1 MAAQQNV
8 VRTLTIRAK
17 DEGLDQVSSK
27 LKKVGQEAKQA
38 GEGVKHL
45 GETSTQ
51 GAARLGNLDRQL
63 ESLDKRLA
71 GAPRAF
77 AQFERDARLLQRG
90 LDAGKVSAADFARQ
104 MAELQTRLQKT
115 VAPRL
120 GVDVDASGLRRLID
134 GQVELDA
141 ATRRTI
147 LTVVRQQ
154 EQIERAMDAAAQEV
168 AEFATELDRLRAKY
182 NPAYAAAKQYDAELK
197 ELNKAHQIGALT
209 AQEHASALE
218 TLKAR
223 FDQAATGADGFD
235 ANGRMAQQQM
245 RNLAFQFQDIG
256 TMLASGQS
264 PFILLAQ
271 QLPQVTM
278 YGGQLTGVMGALKQ
292 TIAGIFSPL
301 GLLTTGFVLA
311 GSAAISYFRDATD
324 EADATAD
331 VLRDQENLIQRVAD
345 RWGDAV
351 PALREYAKG
360 IKDAREAADLQI
372 ASQIVQNSYLDQV
385 RELLP
390 EVAREMAR
398 FQDSMGS
405 VAIFTQPQLE
415 LAAQAMY
422 DAYAEAERALR
433 AAEVALKN
441 NEDASEDLT
450 KANEALAALLKSE
463 AIPATGSM
471 RDAVE
476 KLAEAYE
483 LAAERAR
490 KLNQQQAIAAARE
503 ANRRRFDKAGPRLG
517 EGTLPS
523 LSDTR
528 FNERFGWD
536 TVFDFP
542 DDGAKKNREAE
553 RAAERLAR
561 AYDRLF
567 SSAQRQIDQMRLEVD
582 LVGQYGAAADALR
595 FQFELLQAAR
605 EAGIEI
611 GDKEKQKIAELTA
624 AYRELAQE
632 LATLQALDDIAFER
646 SLIGVS
652 DGDKE
657 ILTYLRQIGV
667 EVDSVRGRN
676 IATEM
681 RYNQVLQETQDELK
695 ALHDIGKDAFTSL
708 LDLLYE
714 TGDIGEKLIGLFAGI
729 GKQFAQMGMERL
741 WKALTGEGGSIF
753 DGVSGKGTGS
763 LSPVQA
769 AQMGRE
775 VGNAISPAI
784 ADSLKAPMDAYA
796 AAIRKI
802 ESGSYEGNY
811 GALGPVVN
819 GDRAYGAYQV
829 MGKNIA
835 SWTKEVLGTSMS
847 VKDFLSNHAAQDKVF
862 FTKFGQSL
870 DKFGNFADATSVWFS
885 GRPLSRAGNAS
896 DGYLSV
902 PDYVKKAEDV
912 LASYPGIRAG
922 VRDGSIDAANRLAHR
937 TVSKSG
943 QSAESAPGVFDN
955 RMTSGLGVGLAG
967 LGAFFGG
974 MQSGDPLSGA
984 LSGAMTGFGA
994 APMIANAV
1002 PALAGVAGIVGVAG
1016 GAIVGQVGS
1025 IPLATE
1031 KEAA

>member
-51 GAARLGNLDRQL
+51 GVARLGNLDRQL

-90 LDAGKVSAADFARQ
+90 LDAGKVSAAEFSRQ

-134 GQVELDA
+134 GQIELDA

-197 ELNKAHQIGALT
+197 ELNKAHKLGAIN

-218 TLKAR
+218 ALKAR
-223 FDQAATGADGFD
+223 FDQAASGADAFD
-235 ANGRMAQQQM
+235 ANSGAAQQRM

-292 TIAGIFSPL
+292 SIAGIFSPL

-311 GSAAISYFRDATD
+311 GSAAISYFRDTND

-360 IKDAREAADLQI
+360 IKDAREAADLQ
-372 ASQIVQNSYLDQV
+372 AGSQVVMNSYFDEIRKLM
-385 RELLP
+385 P
-390 EVAREMAR
+390 EVNAELSR
-398 FQDSMGS
+398 FAQKAAGGGWGS
-405 VAIFTQPQLE
+405 NLE
-415 LAAQAMY
+415 STA
-422 DAYAEAERALR
+422 
-433 AAEVALKN
+433 
-441 NEDASEDLT
+441 T
-450 KANEALAALLKSE
+450 ALAAAYDELYNALQDATNAVQDGKDATDDFKRIEEALVNLLNNGAVGAHHDLADALAE
-463 AIPATGSM
+463 IRDNAGS
-471 RDAVE
+471 AVE
-476 KLAEAYE
+476 KLKD
-483 LAAERAR
+483 LQRTLS
-490 KLNQQQAIAAARE
+490 K
-503 ANRRRFDKAGPRLG
+503 GPRLG
-517 EGTLPS
+517 VETMDEAQERFNFLR
-523 LSDTR
+523 R
-528 FNERFGWD
+528 FNERLRPE
-536 TVFDFP
+536 DFKFR
-542 DDGAKKNREAE
+542 DATTRQSREAE
-553 RAAERLAR
+553 RTAERLAR

-567 SSAQRQIDQMRLEVD
+567 GSAQRQIDQMRQEIE

-595 FQFELLQAAR
+595 FKFELLQDAR

-632 LATLQALDDIAFER
+632 LAVLQALDEISFER
-646 SLIGVS
+646 SLIGLS
-652 DGDKE
+652 DADKE

-667 EVDSVRGRN
+667 EADSVRGRN
-676 IATEM
+676 IAAEM

-695 ALHDIGKDAFTSL
+695 SLQDIGKDAFTSI

-714 TGDIGEKLIGLFAGI
+714 TGDIGEKLIGIFAGI

-741 WKALTGEGGSIF
+741 WKSLTGEGGSIF
-753 DGVSGKGTGS
+753 DGISASAKGS
-763 LSPVQA
+763 FSPVQA
-769 AQMGRE
+769 VQVGRE
-775 VGNAISPAI
+775 IGNAIAPAI
-784 ADSLKAPMDAYA
+784 TDSLKAPMDAYA
-796 AAIRKI
+796 AAIRKV

-811 GALGPVVN
+811 GALGPMVK

-835 SWTKEVLGTSMS
+835 SWTKEVTGTAMS
-847 VKDFLSNHAAQDKVF
+847 VKDFLSNRAAQDKVF